1 MDIYKLIFIINLLL
15 IINIKGE
22 NNTFTINL
30 SNFREI
36 NKNLLYI
43 GEKEN
48 SKQGFIFLLRKDDI
62 PNSPIINK
70 KGENEELIPLLPSSQ
85 INGTIIECHALFSE
99 GSKWKNTENF
109 YVDTSNP
116 NGLSE
121 NFILSTLNQGFNE
134 WNTRLNQFR
143 LIGNRIKPLPPN
155 IQPSFTSPDGRN
167 FISFREISNQN
178 ILAVT
183 IVWGIFTGPI
193 SLREIV
199 EVDKVFNTKVSN
211 WGDATIKSGVL
222 DLLNVDV
229 HENGH
234 WFGLDHN
241 NCEESTMFPSA
252 SVNELKKRTLITDD
266 IECLCMHYN
275 EENCSEN
282 NNPPIDFVG
291 SFTSDVNKSNIIN
304 YCLLLIILIIFSLIK

>member
-1 MDIYKLIFIINLLL
+1 MNIYKLIVIINLLL
-15 IINIKGE
+15 INIKGE

-30 SNFREI
+30 SNYKEI
-36 NKNLLYI
+36 NFNLLYI

-48 SKQGFIFLLRKDDI
+48 GKQGFIFLLRKDDT
-62 PNSPIINK
+62 PDSSIINK
-70 KGENEELIPLLPSSQ
+70 ENEGEVLLPLPPSSQ
-85 INGTIIECHALFSE
+85 INRTLIECHALFAE
-99 GSKWKNTENF
+99 GAKWKNTENF
-109 YVDTSNP
+109 YVDTNNP
-116 NGLSE
+116 NGLSQS
-121 NFILSTLNQGFNE
+121 FIFATMNQGFNE

-143 LIGNRIKPLPPN
+143 LIGNRIKPLPSN
-155 IQPSFTSPDGRN
+155 IQPSFSSPDGRN

-193 SLREIV
+193 SQREIV
-199 EVDKVFNTKVSN
+199 EVDKVFNTKVLN
-211 WGDATIKSGVL
+211 WGDATIESNVI
-222 DLLNVDV
+222 DLLNVNV
-229 HENGH
+229 HEDGH

-252 SVNELKKRTLITDD
+252 SINELKKRTLITDD

-275 EENCSEN
+275 EMNCSLN

-291 SFTSDVNKSNIIN
+291 SFTSDVNNSNIIN
-304 YCLLLIILIIFSLIK
+304 YCLLVILIIFSLIK